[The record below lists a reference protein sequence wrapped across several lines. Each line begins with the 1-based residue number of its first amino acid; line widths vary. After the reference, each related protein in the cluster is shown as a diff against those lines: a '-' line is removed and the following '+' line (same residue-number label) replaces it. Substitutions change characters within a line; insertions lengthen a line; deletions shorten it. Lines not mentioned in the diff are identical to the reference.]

1 MSGRRAAWAAF
12 AAGLALV
19 AGGCSDDAEP
29 RGDAHAGGSLVIA
42 EATAPESLDPA
53 LAASPVARRAAW
65 LAYTPPLT
73 YRRVEGEDGTDLV
86 PALAEELPES
96 SEDGRSYSF
105 RLRSGLRYS
114 DGRPLRASDFERAV
128 ARSLRLSPRGRALWG
143 DVVGARAYAA
153 GEGDSTDIRGIAAN
167 DRNGRVRIELENPDR
182 LFPYALASLAA
193 APVPR
198 GTPLRDLSAKPPPGI
213 GPYRVSQVRS
223 GGDVL
228 LTRRRDWTL
237 PNVPAGNAQE
247 IVTRTIP
254 DQAERVDAVIDGRAD
269 LVEGESPLRRLA
281 DIRSRYKD
289 RYAEYPTLRT
299 LYVTMDASRRPFRDG
314 DVRRALAYAL
324 DARVLAQL
332 HDGFMQTACNM
343 LPPEV
348 AGYRALDP
356 CPYGARDGD
365 ADLVEASRL
374 VAEAGADGMRVR
386 VAGGADPRARELAR
400 YLATT
405 LRKIGLAA
413 RIVPPAS
420 GAEVAFAVA
429 DPPLPHPGGYLRGVD
444 DPVLAARVELL
455 EQETGAREAEE
466 EWAAVDADVVERA
479 YRAPY
484 GVATAG
490 VLASERLD
498 MGRCARFH
506 PVVGMDYSSICLR

>member
-1 MSGRRAAWAAF
+1 MSGRRAAWAAV

-42 EATAPESLDPA
+42 EETAPGSLDPA
-53 LAASPVARRAAW
+53 LVTSPVARRAAW

-96 SEDGRSYSF
+96 SKDGRTYSF
-105 RLRSGLRYS
+105 RLRPDLSYS

-128 ARSLRLSPRGRALWG
+128 ARSLRLSRQGRALWG
-143 DVVGARAYAA
+143 NVVGARAYAA
-153 GEGDSTDIRGIAAN
+153 GEGGSTDVRGIVAN
-167 DRNGRVRIELENPDR
+167 DRTGRVQIELEEPDR

-193 APVPR
+193 APVPH
-198 GTPLRDLSAKPPPGI
+198 GTPLRDLSDKPPPGI
-213 GPYRVSQVRS
+213 GPYRVSQVRR
-223 GGDVL
+223 GGDVV
-228 LTRRRDWTL
+228 LTRRRDWSL

-247 IVTRTIP
+247 IVTRTIS
-254 DQAERVDAVIDGRAD
+254 DQAARVDAVIDGRAD

-281 DIRSRYKD
+281 DIRSRFKD

-299 LYVTMDASRRPFRDG
+299 LYVSMDASRRPFRDG

-324 DARVLAQL
+324 DARVLSQL
-332 HDGFMQTACNM
+332 HDGFMQTSCNV
-343 LPPEV
+343 LPPDIP
-348 AGYRALDP
+348 GHRALDP

-374 VAEAGADGMRVR
+374 VADAGADGAPVR
-386 VAGGADPRARELAR
+386 VAGAADPRGRELAR

-405 LRKIGLAA
+405 LRKVGLAA
-413 RIVPPAS
+413 RVVPPGAS
-420 GAEVAFAVA
+420 ADVALVAAE
-429 DPPLPHPGGYLRGVD
+429 PPLPHPGAYLRGVD
-444 DPVLAARVELL
+444 DPVLSARAELL
-455 EQETGAREAEE
+455 EQESAARDAED
-466 EWAAVDADVVERA
+466 EWAALDADVVERA

-484 GVATAG
+484 GFATAG
-490 VLASERLD
+490 VLASQRLD
-498 MGRCARFH
+498 MERCARFH